1 MRLLVEGPDGSK
13 FELTDVDETRT
24 TVSEIGLLIMHAY
37 GDVRGIS
44 YVIERMN
51 TSEVAETL
59 NTTGP
64 LKEAN
69 LKRRRYPSHQYSE
82 ER

>member
-1 MRLLVEGPDGSK
+1 
-13 FELTDVDETRT
+13 
-24 TVSEIGLLIMHAY
+24 MHAY

-51 TSEVAETL
+51 TSGVAETL
-59 NTTGP
+59 NTTSP

-69 LKRRRYPSHQYSE
+69 LNDGDILRINIPE